1 MNQKTAEKTKVN
13 VALYSVITL
22 QNLEWTNYETLH
34 MNSEEHFLK
43 LNRYFAQ
50 PHETRFTR
58 TMCSTDNTV

>member
-34 MNSEEHFLK
+34 MNSEL
-43 LNRYFAQ
+43 Y
-50 PHETRFTR
+50 
-58 TMCSTDNTV
+58 